1 VHSAAVLD
9 HFQHPRN
16 AGRLPA
22 PCAAGRAENPGCGD
36 EVEVSLRLA
45 LGAVADIRFQA
56 AGCVASIACASCLTE
71 LVRGRTAEEALRLGR
86 ADLSA
91 ALGDL
96 PPTAQHAAQLAL
108 DALRAALRS
117 AAGAVPR
124 AVSTPNTVPG

>member
-1 VHSAAVLD
+1 VHSPAVLD

-16 AGRLPA
+16 AGRLDE
-22 PCAAGRAENPGCGD
+22 PCALGRADNPGCGD
-36 EVEVSLRLA
+36 EVELSLRLA
-45 LGAVADIRFQA
+45 SGAVAEVRFRA

-71 LVRGRTAEEALRLGR
+71 LVRGRAAEEAMRLGR

-117 AAGAVPR
+117 AGAGPR
-124 AVSTPNTVPG
+124 TVSPPNTVPG